1 MKTKSNKRPV
11 KKSNKRRG
19 KLNLLKIL
27 VSLLVIMV
35 LVSGGSYVYNRYGSK
50 AVDPSSKVSQIIEI
64 PEGSSVKSIATI
76 LKDKGFIRSKHVF
89 VKNVKHTGKAE
100 NIKAGKYK
108 LSKSMDNATI
118 IDKMVKGQIYQDGIK
133 VTLPEGSVSTDI
145 VAKLV
150 AKGLGDKEKFVDL
163 YRNPSEFY
171 NKFPFLKDSRIVTL
185 EGFLYPE
192 TYYFKKG
199 TSEKKIFEEMLGA
212 FDKVYKSSV
221 ASSVK
226 KNKYNFYDTV
236 IMASIVEKEAVNDAD
251 RDIIAGIF
259 YNRLDKKMRLQSDA
273 VLQYGLPQR
282 KGRVLYSD
290 LKVDS
295 PYNLYKNDGLP
306 PTPIASPGKK
316 SLVAAANPRKTDYL
330 YFVTNVNGKNSY
342 SKTFKEH
349 KVNADKFRKE
359 AYGDEDAK
367 KKSSNNETDKANDKS
382 SDN

>member
-108 LSKSMDNATI
+108 LSKSMDNAAI

-133 VTLPEGSVSTDI
+133 ITLPEGSVSTDI
-145 VAKLV
+145 VSKLV
-150 AKGLGDKEKFVDL
+150 AKGLGDKETFVEL
-163 YRNPSEFY
+163 YRNPDKFA
-171 NKFPFLKDSRIVTL
+171 NKFSFLKDSRIETL

-199 TSEKKIFEEMLGA
+199 TSEKEIFSKMLEE
-212 FDKVYKSSV
+212 FNKVYKSSV
-221 ASSVK
+221 ESSVK
-226 KNKYNFYDTV
+226 KNKYNFYDTI
-236 IMASIVEKEAVNDAD
+236 IMASIVEKEAVNDVD

-290 LKVDS
+290 LKVRS
-295 PYNLYKNDGLP
+295 EEHTSELQSRQY
-306 PTPIASPGKK
+306 
-316 SLVAAANPRKTDYL
+316 LVCRL
-330 YFVTNVNGKNSY
+330 LL
-342 SKTFKEH
+342 E
-349 KVNADKFRKE
+349 
-359 AYGDEDAK
+359 K
-367 KKSSNNETDKANDKS
+367 KKK
-382 SDN
+382 